1 VVPEILVIQVQIALQ
16 QNKNMI
22 KIYSTPTCIYC
33 KNLKEYLQS
42 LNIDFVDIDVS
53 KDEKELKEMVKI
65 SNQMGVPVVDI
76 DGEVVIGF
84 DKVKIDKLLKIT

>member
-1 VVPEILVIQVQIALQ
+1 
-16 QNKNMI
+16 MI

-33 KNLKEYLQS
+33 KNLKEYLTN
-42 LNIDFVDIDVS
+42 LNIGFVDIDVS
-53 KDEKELKEMVKI
+53 KDEKELKEMVRI

-84 DKVKIDKLLKIT
+84 DKVKIDKLLKIA